1 MLNSNLPTESEISS
15 FLPQIKKFL
24 IEECEFETRP
34 FYVIRNLTILIARNM
49 SAKDNPKLANEYTA
63 VTGSKKKGDSLRVM
77 LTKFLNENYEIIKA
91 AACKYHTCTLRKDF
105 KGVKNFID
113 EISLMFFSE

>member
-24 IEECEFETRP
+24 IEECKFETRP

-91 AACKYHTCTLRKDF
+91 TACKYHTCTLRKDF